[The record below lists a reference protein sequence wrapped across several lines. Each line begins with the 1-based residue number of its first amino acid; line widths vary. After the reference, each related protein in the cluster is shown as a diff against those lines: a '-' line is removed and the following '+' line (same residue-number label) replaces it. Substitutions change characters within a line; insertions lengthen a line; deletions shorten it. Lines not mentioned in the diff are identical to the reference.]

1 MLLTLLVNS
10 LMMLSKLVM
19 SDKLDMLRFLMDMKT
34 SLMKAAFSWLSL
46 IIEHLV
52 ELMLSSMI
60 GMVIVRGTWYNVRHQ
75 LGYIE

>member
-1 MLLTLLVNS
+1 
-10 LMMLSKLVM
+10 
-19 SDKLDMLRFLMDMKT
+19 
-34 SLMKAAFSWLSL
+34 MKAAFSLLSL